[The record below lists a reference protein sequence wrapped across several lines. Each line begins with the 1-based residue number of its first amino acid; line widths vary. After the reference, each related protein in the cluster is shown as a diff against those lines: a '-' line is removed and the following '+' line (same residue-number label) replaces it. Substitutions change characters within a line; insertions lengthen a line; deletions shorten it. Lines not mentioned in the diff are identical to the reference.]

1 MGDETYDA
9 QAIERF
15 VPETHSSSRR
25 TPFARDRARVIH
37 SSAWRRLAAKTQ
49 VLSPTAG
56 IDFARNRLTHSLE
69 VAQIGRELAEAFGL
83 SQDVV
88 DTACLAHDLGHPPF
102 GHNGERALDTW
113 MQGYGGFEGN
123 AHTLRI
129 LTRLEPKIFDDRGRS
144 LGLNLTRA
152 TLDATCK
159 YPWSLEEA
167 RAGHTSK
174 HGQSPKFGYFS
185 EDWEVYSWIR
195 RGAIPSQK
203 SAEAQ
208 VMDLSDDIT
217 YSVHDFEDA
226 IVSGNIDPELL
237 NSRSGHESLIKQV
250 HEWVGPAFTSDDLAS
265 AFDRIAEVPTWPT
278 SWEGSIQQQ
287 AQLKNFTSDMIG
299 RFARGSIEATHAHAA
314 GTSIARYGAS
324 IVVPRDVRAEIA
336 VLKGIVAAF
345 VMASGRRQP
354 TYERQRQL
362 LLELLEVLWDTGERN
377 LEYAFAQRFREAA
390 DEASARRAIVDQVA
404 SLTDQAAIS
413 WHQRL
418 CVAPLV

>member
-1 MGDETYDA
+1 M
-9 QAIERF
+9 
-15 VPETHSSSRR
+15 
-25 TPFARDRARVIH
+25 IH

-69 VAQIGRELAEAFGL
+69 VAQIGRELAQAFNL

-102 GHNGERALDTW
+102 GHNGERALDRW
-113 MQGYGGFEGN
+113 MQGFGGFEGN

-129 LTRLEPKIFDDRGRS
+129 LTRLEPKRFDDEGRS

-159 YPWSLEEA
+159 YPWSLAEA
-167 RAGHTSK
+167 LEREPGENDH
-174 HGQSPKFGYFS
+174 SPKFGFF
-185 EDWEVYSWIR
+185 DDDREVFTWLR
-195 RGAIPSQK
+195 DGAVDGAK
-203 SAEAQ
+203 CAEAQ
-208 VMDLSDDIT
+208 VMDLSDDIA

-237 NSRSGHESLIKQV
+237 NSRSGHDSLLSQV
-250 HEWVGPAFTSDDLAS
+250 LQWAGPGYDADDLGQ
-265 AFDRIAEVPTWPT
+265 AFDRISAVD
-278 SWEGSIQQQ
+278 SWLTRWDGSFAHE

-299 RFARGSIEATHAHAA
+299 RFARGAIATTHEH
-314 GTSIARYGAS
+314 TPSNEIARYGAPI
-324 IVVPRDVRAEIA
+324 IVPQEVRAEIA

-354 TYERQRQL
+354 TYQRQRDL
-362 LLELLEVLWDTGERN
+362 LTDLLEVLWRSGTDH
-377 LEYAFAQRFREAA
+377 LEHAFAESFEQA
-390 DEASARRAIVDQVA
+390 DSEQAARRVIVDQVA

-413 WHQRL
+413 WHNRL
-418 CVAPLV
+418 CMAPLV